1 MTDSAGDATKAVR
14 RRKRKL
20 RKKRGEAVVSYE
32 CEAGAL
38 MVYVRL
44 YIEWLQAT
52 GRTEQTV
59 RGYTVIL
66 SRFIEWCD
74 VRGLSQP
81 EELTRAVLE
90 AYQRHL
96 YLYRKKDGRP
106 LSMRTQGAMILPLRG
121 FCRWLARERYVQ
133 YNAAAEL
140 VLPREPKT
148 LPRVVLSVAQVERVM
163 AQPDVSGLTGT
174 RDRAM
179 LEVLYST
186 GIRRMELMNLTVSDI
201 DLEGRTV
208 MVRQGKGRRDRY
220 IPIGERACYWV
231 GRYLEEIRPSLVVR
245 QDEWALFLTDYGEA
259 FLKNRITDLVK
270 RYMELAGIRD
280 GACHAL
286 RHACATHML
295 ENGADVRYIQALLG
309 HADLSST
316 QIYTRV
322 AIGKLREI
330 HSATHPAKLV
340 GADAGAASLLAALDA
355 QEDEQER

>member
-96 YLYRKKDGRP
+96 YLHRKRDGRP

-148 LPRVVLSVAQVERVM
+148 LP
-163 AQPDVSGLTGT
+163 
-174 RDRAM
+174 
-179 LEVLYST
+179 
-186 GIRRMELMNLTVSDI
+186 
-201 DLEGRTV
+201 
-208 MVRQGKGRRDRY
+208 
-220 IPIGERACYWV
+220 
-231 GRYLEEIRPSLVVR
+231 
-245 QDEWALFLTDYGEA
+245 
-259 FLKNRITDLVK
+259 
-270 RYMELAGIRD
+270 
-280 GACHAL
+280 
-286 RHACATHML
+286 
-295 ENGADVRYIQALLG
+295 
-309 HADLSST
+309 
-316 QIYTRV
+316 
-322 AIGKLREI
+322 
-330 HSATHPAKLV
+330 
-340 GADAGAASLLAALDA
+340 
-355 QEDEQER
+355 